1 MPLQI
6 TGRHTEVSQS
16 DRDYLERKMP
26 RIRRLFDRI
35 DEMSVV
41 FIAEKLEHLVE
52 INFRAGHIHAFA
64 KGSGATPMAAIDKAV
79 DKLLAKIAKERDK
92 KFGNKMHQGDTIRQA
107 EPGLDEAPEE
117 ESA

>member
-16 DRDYLERKMP
+16 DRDYLEQKMP

-35 DEMSVV
+35 DELGVV
-41 FIAEKLEHLVE
+41 FIAEKLEHVVE
-52 INFRAGHIHAFA
+52 INFRAGHIHAFTKA
-64 KGSGATPMAAIDKAV
+64 SGETPKAAIDLAV
-79 DKLLAKIAKERDK
+79 DKLLAKVGRERDK
-92 KFGNKMHQGDTIRQA
+92 KFGNKIHQGETIRLA
-107 EPGLDEAPEE
+107 ERELEAEAEE